1 MGKNCYIVTSA
12 IGTRTAPEKTIERFH
27 QTLHTV
33 DSINARD
40 PNAEIFILDTGL
52 AGLPDWLINRFQ
64 KNVDFVNLTDHKK
77 VQEISAEAQR
87 MGSLFSQN
95 FTIKN
100 KTKEET
106 KDFIDHGY
114 LKSVTESWSI
124 QHFFETK
131 DLSDYDKVFKIS
143 GRYFLNEDFDLN
155 NFNNKFSFRKQ
166 SENIKELGGI
176 TSISSVCWCFQAE
189 HFEEFKAKWDNT
201 IVWMLGQWKS
211 GRIRDLESSIWMGF
225 GNTEEERQITYV
237 SKVGVMGIINMKDGH
252 KKAWAQ

>member
-1 MGKNCYIVTSA
+1 
-12 IGTRTAPEKTIERFH
+12 
-27 QTLHTV
+27 
-33 DSINARD
+33 
-40 PNAEIFILDTGL
+40 
-52 AGLPDWLINRFQ
+52 
-64 KNVDFVNLTDHKK
+64 
-77 VQEISAEAQR
+77 
-87 MGSLFSQN
+87 
-95 FTIKN
+95 
-100 KTKEET
+100 
-106 KDFIDHGY
+106 
-114 LKSVTESWSI
+114 
-124 QHFFETK
+124 
-131 DLSDYDKVFKIS
+131 VFKIS